1 MAELITVQL
10 AFAETCERQHYLTL
24 KIENGST
31 ILQALE
37 ASNWLDKFADLN
49 SWCQAHATTQT
60 PTAKQWR
67 VGIFSQKKPLTYQLK
82 PNDRIEI
89 YRNLTLDPMEK
100 RKNKS
105 NYKKAWLGK

>member
-1 MAELITVQL
+1 MAALITVQL

-24 KIENGST
+24 KIETGST

-37 ASNWLDKFADLN
+37 IAGWLDQFADLKH
-49 SWCQAHATTQT
+49 WCQANAEITT

-67 VGIFSQKKPLTYQLK
+67 VGVFSQKQPLTYPLK

-89 YRNLTLDPMEK
+89 YRSLTLDPMEK

-105 NYKKAWLGK
+105 QYKKAWLGK